1 MNLPEFKSKLKS
13 NMTLPKCDYK
23 FLNKIV
29 VHTNDV
35 DYPITPK
42 LSNEQYKMFMRVLKQ
57 YLKQRV

>member
-1 MNLPEFKSKLKS
+1 MKLTEFKSKLKE

-29 VHTNDV
+29 VHTNNV

-42 LSNEQYKMFMRVLKQ
+42 LSNDQYKMFMRVLKE
-57 YLKQRV
+57 YLKKKV